1 MLVVNVVVMG
11 RVAWVA
17 MAFHFQGLS
26 KISADF
32 ATAMG
37 PRAVAATES
46 LILARYATCAENA
59 TAAMRRGISVVCA
72 SFRPNSQDCRALAAT
87 MAAAQKLTAEKLWMH
102 AAFVEDPTCVNGVM
116 VTRRW
121 SQRAPQMPSSWMF
134 LLLLKISDGG
144 CFSPEI

>member
-11 RVAWVA
+11 RVAWVV

-46 LILARYATCAENA
+46 LILARYATCVENA
-59 TAAMRRGISVVCA
+59 MVAMRRGISVVCA
-72 SFRPNSQDCRALAAT
+72 SFRPKSQDCRALAAT
-87 MAAAQKLTAEKLWMH
+87 KKLTAEKLWMH

-134 LLLLKISDGG
+134 L
-144 CFSPEI
+144 